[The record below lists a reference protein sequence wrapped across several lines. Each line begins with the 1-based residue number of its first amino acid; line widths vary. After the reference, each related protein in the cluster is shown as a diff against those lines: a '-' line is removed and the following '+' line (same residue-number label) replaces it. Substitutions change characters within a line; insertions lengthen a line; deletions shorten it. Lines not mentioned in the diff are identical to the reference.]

1 VTLNHLCLLVVGF
14 DDSLAHLPYFMI
26 SADPKKSAEV
36 KSKPSHFDPSIHEE
50 NIIRRSTGKSA
61 NEIGSRVA
69 RSLR

>member
-1 VTLNHLCLLVVGF
+1 M
-14 DDSLAHLPYFMI
+14 S

-61 NEIGSRVA
+61 NEIGFS
-69 RSLR
+69 